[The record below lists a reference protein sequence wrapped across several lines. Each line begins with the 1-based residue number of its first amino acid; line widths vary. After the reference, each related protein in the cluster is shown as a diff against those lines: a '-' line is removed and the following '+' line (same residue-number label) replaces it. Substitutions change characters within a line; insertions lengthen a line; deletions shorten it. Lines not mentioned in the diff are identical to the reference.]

1 MYDYWLIL
9 LAMAL
14 VLMNLSS
21 FFLYRHDKMAAKKG
35 AWRTSE
41 NALLLAALLGPFGAF
56 AAMRRY
62 RHKTKHLKFLLV
74 PLFMILWIAVAGY
87 LLYLQYLA

>member
-1 MYDYWLIL
+1 MNDYWLIL

-41 NALLLAALLGPFGAF
+41 NSLLLAALLGPFGAF

-62 RHKTKHLKFLLV
+62 RHKTKHLKFILV
-74 PLFMILWIAVAGY
+74 PLFMVLWIAVAGY
-87 LLYLQYLA
+87 LVYLQYFA

>member
-1 MYDYWLIL
+1 MNDYWLIL

-21 FFLYRHDKMAAKKG
+21 FFLYRHHKMAAEKG

-41 NALLLAALLGPFGAF
+41 NSLLLAALMGPFGAF

-74 PLFMILWIAVAGY
+74 PLFMLLWIAVAAY
-87 LLYLQYLA
+87 LVYLQYFA